1 MSLVIKH
8 TFRTSPEQI
17 WKALTDKDSME
28 VWYFNLSEFKAQT
41 GFEFSF
47 YGQGAKGEP
56 YLHLCK
62 VQDVIENKKLSYSWC
77 YKDIYGKSV
86 VSFDLQQD
94 NEFTTVILTHES
106 LETFPKDN
114 PDFAVESFKQGWT
127 YILGTSLKNYIEN
140 TELHER

>member
-1 MSLVIKH
+1 MSLIVKQ
-8 TFRTSPEQI
+8 TFNTNPENI
-17 WKALTDKDSME
+17 WKALTDKDAMK
-28 VWYFNLSEFKAQT
+28 VWYFNLSEFIAQP

-47 YGQGAKGEP
+47 LGQGAKGEQ

-77 YKDIYGKSV
+77 YKDIEGKSV
-86 VSFDLQQD
+86 VSFQLQQD
-94 NEFTTVILTHES
+94 NEFTTVILTHEG

-114 PDFAVESFKQGWT
+114 PDFAVESFNQGWT

-140 TELHER
+140 AALNER